1 MLPRHHPDGVRIAFD
16 DHRLVV
22 NAGLILPATLALGL
36 PQLVQQRLDLGNAP
50 GRATPW
56 TGNRRM
62 SPPSPC
68 SRREG
73 RGMAGPGRCQDSL
86 PSVSDRYPR
95 LRGFRES
102 TLVSPLSARSI
113 PAPLGTRRRL
123 RSPGSSVPLVRG
135 VARWSVP
142 DARPRGVQRRFFVD
156 DLQLVVELD
165 HVLVRRLVGA
175 VGMLSLVFLL
185 PFRILVPVIEVLI
198 QLDSV
203 PVIHLFPCC
212 HSLIPCGFS
221 RSLSIV
227 LATNPF

>member
-1 MLPRHHPDGVRIAFD
+1 MSMVGMSSSSAGCSSQSRTGSCRRVMWCRTGLGSIMGPLFWQT
-16 DHRLVV
+16 VV
-22 NAGLILPATLALGL
+22 S
-36 PQLVQQRLDLGNAP
+36 VC
-50 GRATPW
+50 RATPW

-95 LRGFRES
+95 LRGSRES

-142 DARPRGVQRRFFVD
+142 DARPRG
-156 DLQLVVELD
+156 QLP
-165 HVLVRRLVGA
+165 GA
-175 VGMLSLVFLL
+175 PPPVLL
-185 PFRILVPVIEVLI
+185 PPAGWARLLPRKSPAWGTPVLRVL
-198 QLDSV
+198 
-203 PVIHLFPCC
+203 
-212 HSLIPCGFS
+212 
-221 RSLSIV
+221 
-227 LATNPF
+227 

>member
-1 MLPRHHPDGVRIAFD
+1 MTMLWGRTGQKGFPRERLGRRPAVLGFYAWQYSGCPMKAGNLSESEGSDAFWVPLYSSIYLRES
-16 DHRLVV
+16 H
-22 NAGLILPATLALGL
+22 
-36 PQLVQQRLDLGNAP
+36 VQGNRFDLENP
-50 GRATPW
+50 GSVCRATPW

-95 LRGFRES
+95 LRGSRES

-113 PAPLGTRRRL
+113 PPPLGTRRRL

-142 DARPRGVQRRFFVD
+142 DARPRG
-156 DLQLVVELD
+156 QLP
-165 HVLVRRLVGA
+165 GA
-175 VGMLSLVFLL
+175 PPPVLL
-185 PFRILVPVIEVLI
+185 PPAGWARLLPRKSPAWGTPVLRVL
-198 QLDSV
+198 
-203 PVIHLFPCC
+203 
-212 HSLIPCGFS
+212 
-221 RSLSIV
+221 
-227 LATNPF
+227 